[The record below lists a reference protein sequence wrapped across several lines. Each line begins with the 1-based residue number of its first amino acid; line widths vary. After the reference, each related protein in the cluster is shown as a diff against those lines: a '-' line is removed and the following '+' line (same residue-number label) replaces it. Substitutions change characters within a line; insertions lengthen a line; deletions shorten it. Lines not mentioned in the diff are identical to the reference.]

1 MPTAARRDQE
11 SERIMSDSG
20 WWIEI
25 VFLAMLAGFIALRLV
40 SVLGRRTGHE
50 NPAPSAFRGG
60 AAEAA
65 APGAPASDPR
75 GPALLDIPADLDPKL
90 HEPLQA
96 IADLDANFEPTRFTE
111 GAKSAYRM
119 ILEAFWTGDA
129 AALDGLVSDD
139 VANDFR
145 SAIAAR
151 AEQGL
156 TLDNRIV
163 RIEQAR
169 IVGARLAGMMAEVTV
184 RFDADL
190 VAVTRDKDD
199 NVVAGSTS
207 DAVPTHDLWTF
218 SRLVSS
224 SDPNW
229 LLIETDD
236 EA

>member
-1 MPTAARRDQE
+1 
-11 SERIMSDSG
+11 MSDSG

-50 NPAPSAFRGG
+50 NPAPGAFRGPG
-60 AAEAA
+60 AEVAPPSA
-65 APGAPASDPR
+65 APVDLRRPAM
-75 GPALLDIPADLDPKL
+75 LDMPADLDPKL
-90 HEPLQA
+90 REPLQA
-96 IADLDANFEPTRFTE
+96 IADADANFEPGRFTE
-111 GAKSAYRM
+111 GAKGAYRM
-119 ILEAFWTGDA
+119 ILEAFWKGDA

-139 VANDFR
+139 VAADFR
-145 SAIAAR
+145 AAIASR
-151 AEQGL
+151 EEQGL

-163 RIEQAR
+163 RIERAA
-169 IVGARLAGMMAEVTV
+169 IVGAKLSGMMAEVTV

-190 VAVTRDKDD
+190 VAVTRDKDG

-207 DAVPTHDLWTF
+207 DAVQTHDLWTF
-218 SRLVSS
+218 SRHVGSA
-224 SDPNW
+224 DPNW

>member
-1 MPTAARRDQE
+1 
-11 SERIMSDSG
+11 MSDSN

-50 NPAPSAFRGG
+50 NPAPTGYPGG
-60 AAEAA
+60 PAEVA
-65 APGAPASDPR
+65 APGAAAADPR
-75 GPALLDIPADLDPKL
+75 RPALVDMPADVDPSL
-90 HEPLQA
+90 REPLQA
-96 IADLDANFEPTRFTE
+96 IAEADQGFDPARFTE
-111 GAKSAYRM
+111 GAKAAYRM
-119 ILEAFWTGDA
+119 ILEAFWKGDVP
-129 AALDGLVSDD
+129 ALDGLVSDD
-139 VANDFR
+139 VAADFR
-145 SAIAAR
+145 TAIGSR
-151 AEQGL
+151 EEQGL

-163 RIEQAR
+163 RIERAR
-169 IVGARLAGMMAEVTV
+169 IVGARVSGMMAEVTV

-190 VAVTRDKDD
+190 VAVTRDKDG

-218 SRLVSS
+218 SRHMGSA
-224 SDPNW
+224 DPNW

>member
-1 MPTAARRDQE
+1 MRCGTKEAKN
-11 SERIMSDSG
+11 IMSDSN

-50 NPAPSAFRGG
+50 NSTPGTFRG
-60 AAEAA
+60 ATAEVA
-65 APGAPASDPR
+65 APGAPSVDLR
-75 GPALLDIPADLDPKL
+75 RPAMLDMPADLDPKL
-90 HEPLQA
+90 HEPLQT
-96 IADLDANFEPTRFTE
+96 IADADANFEPGRFVE
-111 GAKSAYRM
+111 GAKGAYRL
-119 ILEAFWTGDA
+119 ILEAFWKGDT
-129 AALDGLVSDD
+129 AALEGLVSDD
-139 VANDFR
+139 VAADFR
-145 SAIAAR
+145 GAIAAR
-151 AEQGL
+151 EEQGL

-169 IVGARLAGMMAEVTV
+169 IVGARLSGMMAEVTV

-190 VAVTRDKDD
+190 VAVTRDKNG

-207 DAVPTHDLWTF
+207 DAVATHDLWTF
-218 SRLVSS
+218 SRHVGS

-236 EA
+236 E